1 MKIPALN
8 ITKIGD
14 INMEKIM
21 DLPKAFYTGKNTYLK
36 TYKDIEF
43 SEQEELE
50 LVLDVEGLILKSVRS
65 LN

>member
-1 MKIPALN
+1 
-8 ITKIGD
+8 
-14 INMEKIM
+14 MEKIM